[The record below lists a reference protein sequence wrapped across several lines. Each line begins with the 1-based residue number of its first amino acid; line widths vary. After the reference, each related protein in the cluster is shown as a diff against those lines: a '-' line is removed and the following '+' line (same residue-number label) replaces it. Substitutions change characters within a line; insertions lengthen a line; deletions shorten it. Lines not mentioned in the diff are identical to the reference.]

1 MKSYTRGLA
10 WTLVTLGMLGVTGC
24 GPDNE
29 TEGQKA
35 AKAEKDPGPINPDS
49 KGSMPPQAKTQ
60 EEHFKQQQQS
70 SSMPSG
76 AGGYTQKKQ

>member
-10 WTLVTLGMLGVTGC
+10 WTLVALGMLGVAGC

-35 AKAEKDPGPINPDS
+35 AKAEKDPGPINPDFEGHNAAPGPDS
-49 KGSMPPQAKTQ
+49 GTAVQATAT
-60 EEHFKQQQQS
+60 E
-70 SSMPSG
+70 
-76 AGGYTQKKQ
+76 